1 MVRVSVSAR
10 VCRPRAPDSR
20 LDRARS
26 ARGSLRPRHADPPD
40 RIAAWIALAAPA
52 PRGETPRV
60 VPCLVGCLALSFPRL
75 AVLVLFL
82 FSDYL
87 GRAYEGNFWPFLGF
101 LFLPWTTLAYAVAMN
116 ENGGQLSGWYVAL
129 YVLALLMDFGVVGF
143 GGGRRRRRRKP
154 DDGPG
159 LAAGGGGGAPRS
171 IDVRGERVG

>member
-1 MVRVSVSAR
+1 M
-10 VCRPRAPDSR
+10 
-20 LDRARS
+20 
-26 ARGSLRPRHADPPD
+26 
-40 RIAAWIALAAPA
+40 
-52 PRGETPRV
+52 
-60 VPCLVGCLALSFPRL
+60 PCLVGCLALSFPRL

-116 ENGGQLSGWYVAL
+116 ENAGQLSGWYVAL

-143 GGGRRRRRRKP
+143 GRGGRWRRRKT
-154 DDGPG
+154 DGPG
-159 LAAGGGGGAPRS
+159 PGPGGGGGGAPRS